1 MGDIFNVTVTHST
14 KSSPSTIK
22 ISKSRQM
29 KSLFILHVLIKIF
42 LTFVFLVIESLP
54 NQFWDRIFS
63 FLQIKNTSKVELNQQ
78 DDEDVI
84 EEE

>member
-1 MGDIFNVTVTHST
+1 
-14 KSSPSTIK
+14 
-22 ISKSRQM
+22 
-29 KSLFILHVLIKIF
+29 
-42 LTFVFLVIESLP
+42 LVIESLP